1 MLTWPA
7 VFIHWHPCLYVR
19 IFYYWYF
26 ITFTVFSILKIYYV
40 HTGKQSKRYF
50 CPIKC
55 CTNKHSQQEV
65 LNNVNTQISIFA
77 SLHIPYIVDVVY
89 VTMYVCTSS
98 YMCLF
103 IKIFFSPS
111 WKTIFFAV
119 LVQCDL
125 FKGNFLD
132 IPFFKTSLS
141 LLKILIY

>member
-103 IKIFFSPS
+103 IKIFFLRLEKRYFLLYWSNVTFS
-111 WKTIFFAV
+111 KAIFLTFLFFRQVYHYWK
-119 LVQCDL
+119 
-125 FKGNFLD
+125 
-132 IPFFKTSLS
+132 
-141 LLKILIY
+141 Y